1 MVFILEVFDGD
12 ANDVFGR
19 VRFGRGHCEN
29 DGEGVEKN
37 DRREGWFAAGRG
49 VVSVGRVSRAVG
61 VNVRPARCWF
71 SLSFPLVF
79 YVVRS
84 FVRSLGYFVRFF
96 PRTDKLFLSLVMIKS
111 QYKGV
116 ELQADKP
123 LSESGVPEKDE
134 SDMSGENGVP
144 IIVAVRKHLVAEGWK
159 MVHNDAM
166 DSDTE
171 EDDF

>member
-61 VNVRPARCWF
+61 VNVRTARRWF

-84 FVRSLGYFVRFF
+84 FVEVFRAFF
-96 PRTDKLFLSLVMIKS
+96 PRTDKLFLFF
-111 QYKGV
+111 
-116 ELQADKP
+116 
-123 LSESGVPEKDE
+123 LS
-134 SDMSGENGVP
+134 
-144 IIVAVRKHLVAEGWK
+144 
-159 MVHNDAM
+159 
-166 DSDTE
+166 
-171 EDDF
+171 

>member
-49 VVSVGRVSRAVG
+49 VVSVGRVSRALG
-61 VNVRPARCWF
+61 VNVRPARRWF

-79 YVVRS
+79 TS
-84 FVRSLGYFVRFF
+84 FVRSLRYFVRFF
-96 PRTDKLFLSLVMIKS
+96 PRTDKLFLSFL
-111 QYKGV
+111 
-116 ELQADKP
+116 
-123 LSESGVPEKDE
+123 
-134 SDMSGENGVP
+134 
-144 IIVAVRKHLVAEGWK
+144 
-159 MVHNDAM
+159 
-166 DSDTE
+166 
-171 EDDF
+171 

>member
-29 DGEGVEKN
+29 DGEGVEKK

-49 VVSVGRVSRAVG
+49 VVSVGRVSRALG
-61 VNVRPARCWF
+61 VNVRPARRWF

-84 FVRSLGYFVRFF
+84 FVEVFRAFF
-96 PRTDKLFLSLVMIKS
+96 SS
-111 QYKGV
+111 
-116 ELQADKP
+116 
-123 LSESGVPEKDE
+123 
-134 SDMSGENGVP
+134 N
-144 IIVAVRKHLVAEGWK
+144 
-159 MVHNDAM
+159 
-166 DSDTE
+166 
-171 EDDF
+171 

>member
-1 MVFILEVFDGD
+1 MVFILKVFDGD

-49 VVSVGRVSRAVG
+49 VVSVGRVSRALG
-61 VNVRPARCWF
+61 VNVRPARRWF

-84 FVRSLGYFVRFF
+84 FVEVFRAFF
-96 PRTDKLFLSLVMIKS
+96 SS
-111 QYKGV
+111 
-116 ELQADKP
+116 
-123 LSESGVPEKDE
+123 
-134 SDMSGENGVP
+134 N
-144 IIVAVRKHLVAEGWK
+144 
-159 MVHNDAM
+159 
-166 DSDTE
+166 
-171 EDDF
+171 